1 MNITYDYID
10 GYISSLYSEENPLIN
25 EIIKFARERH
35 IPVVCDA
42 AALLLR
48 FLCARERPEKILEVG
63 TAVGCSALMMYYASG
78 CDPKIVTVE
87 RNEDMADIAKKNIA
101 RAGLGARIEVITADA
116 HEALPMQT
124 GEFDFIFMDAA
135 KGQYLSFLPD
145 LKRLLSPSGLLLC
158 DNVLIRGMVANDALV
173 PHRHKTM
180 TVNMRAFID
189 AIKNDPTLDF
199 ALLSVGDGML
209 LCQKKRCDI

>member
-10 GYISSLYSEENPLIN
+10 EYISSLYSEENRLIN

-42 AALLLR
+42 AALMLK
-48 FLCARERPEKILEVG
+48 FLCARERPARILEVG

-78 CDPKIVTVE
+78 SDPKIVTIE
-87 RNEDMADIAKKNIA
+87 RNEDMAALAKENIE
-101 RAGLGARIEVITADA
+101 RAGLSGRIEIIIADA
-116 HEALPMQT
+116 HEALSMQS

-145 LKRLLSPSGLLLC
+145 VLRLLSPSGLLVC

-189 AIKNDPTLDF
+189 KIKLDPTLDF

-209 LCQKKRCDI
+209 LCQKKR

>member
-10 GYISSLYSEENPLIN
+10 EYISSLYSGENTLIN
-25 EIIKFARERH
+25 EITEFARERH

-48 FLCARERPEKILEVG
+48 FLCARERPRRILEVG
-63 TAVGCSALMMYYASG
+63 TAVGCSALIMYYASG
-78 CDPKIVTVE
+78 SDPKIVTIE
-87 RNEDMADIAKKNIA
+87 RNEDMADIAKRNIA
-101 RAGLGARIEVITADA
+101 RAGLSARIEIIIADA
-116 HEALPMQT
+116 HEALSAQT

-145 LKRLLSPSGLLLC
+145 VLRLLSPDGLLVC
-158 DNVLIRGMVANDALV
+158 DNVLIRGMVANDELV

-189 AIKNDPTLDF
+189 AIKSDPALDF
-199 ALLSVGDGML
+199 TLLSVGDGVL
-209 LCQKKRCDI
+209 LCQKKKVKP